1 MFHWKEESQH
11 AILDELEWA
20 RHDHTLTATE
30 RDKSVDEFIAL
41 VRAVDAIL
49 QAQAAEDSRYFVASC
64 GREISMDNSAR
75 LQEAILAAYRWQY
88 IFSGAQH
95 PHFLEVLSSLITEQQ
110 GTRITAA
117 LSALH

>member
-11 AILDELEWA
+11 AILDELEWT
-20 RHDHTLTATE
+20 RHDHELTAAE

-41 VRAVDAIL
+41 VRAVDGIL

-64 GREISMDNSAR
+64 GREISAADSAR
-75 LQEAILAAYRWQY
+75 LQAATLAAYRWQY

-95 PHFLEVLSSLITEQQ
+95 PHFIEVLSGLITEQQ
-110 GTRITAA
+110 STRITTA
-117 LSALH
+117 LSTLH